1 MIQLNNLGEVL
12 VILLK
17 MDKKKKKLSLY
28 SMVLMKNQE
37 ASNLASPFQDTVA
50 STVELRL
57 TTYLV

>member
-12 VILLK
+12 VKLLK

-28 SMVLMKNQE
+28 FMVLMKNQE
-37 ASNLASPFQDTVA
+37 ASNLASPFQDTVV